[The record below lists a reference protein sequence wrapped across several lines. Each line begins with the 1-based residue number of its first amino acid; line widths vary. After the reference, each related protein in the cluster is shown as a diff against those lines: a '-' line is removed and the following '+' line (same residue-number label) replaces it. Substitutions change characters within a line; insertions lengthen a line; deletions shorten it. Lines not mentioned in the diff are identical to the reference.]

1 MDENEFWGWVGAAI
15 LIALF
20 FLFPQLA
27 SFRRRA
33 IAGTIL
39 FLLGW
44 AGILAGLSLGDRPF
58 MQSEAV
64 AFTWVGISA
73 LAIVIAIT
81 LLVPLFF
88 EWLRKRR

>member
-1 MDENEFWGWVGAAI
+1 MDENEFWGWAAAAI
-15 LIALF
+15 LIAWF
-20 FLFPQLA
+20 FLFPRWA
-27 SFRRRA
+27 SFRRRV

-44 AGILAGLSLGDRPF
+44 VGVLVGLSLGDRPF

-88 EWLRKRR
+88 EWLRKCR